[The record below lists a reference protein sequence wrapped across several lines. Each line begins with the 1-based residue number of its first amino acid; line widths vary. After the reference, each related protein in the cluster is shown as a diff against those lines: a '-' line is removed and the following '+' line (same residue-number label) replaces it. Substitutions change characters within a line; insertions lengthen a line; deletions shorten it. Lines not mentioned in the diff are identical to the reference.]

1 MISIENVVAENF
13 PSLQRKSA
21 KIKRPLLAFL
31 RYLCHEREFKWFEE
45 KYPNLTGFDFVD
57 QVLDYFDFSYSVSS
71 RDKQRIPATGSA
83 VIVSNHP
90 IGSLDGLALLQMVSE
105 VRRDVKVVANE
116 LLASIKPLQKLLL
129 PVDNMK
135 QRTGRSSVKAIEQHL
150 NQQGIVV
157 IFPAG
162 KVSRISAMGVRDTRW
177 RNGFLRFADKVK
189 APIVP
194 VFVDARNSA
203 FFYSLSFLGQ
213 PISSLWLVR
222 EMFKQARRDVRVHIG
237 KPVSHEAYSKLPFDQ
252 SVKAKLFRKHVYKLA
267 KNGGQPH
274 FKDNLEAIAHP
285 ENRQLLREE
294 IRQCELLG
302 STGDNKQIYLYKFHG
317 DSAVMREMA
326 RLREVSFRAVGEG
339 SGKRRDWDQY
349 DSYYDHIILWDEDAL
364 ELVGAYRMVKT
375 AEVIAGQGV
384 DALYTH
390 TLFDYQPSAKPYLDK
405 GLELGRSFVQPKYWG
420 KRSLDYLWF
429 GIGAYLKRFPE
440 VRYLMGPV
448 SISNSFPELAKARMT
463 QFYRQHFP
471 AQTQW
476 AVARAPYEPA
486 IDAKFETADA
496 EYSEAFSR
504 LKRDM
509 ATLGVSVPTLYK
521 QYSEVCEPGGAQFV
535 DFNVDEEFSDCIDG
549 LVMVDI
555 EYLKPLRRKR
565 YLGE

>member
-1 MISIENVVAENF
+1 MISVENVVAENF
-13 PSLQRKSA
+13 PSLQRKSPTL
-21 KIKRPLLAFL
+21 KRPLLACL
-31 RYLCHEREFKWFEE
+31 RYLCHEREFQWFEE
-45 KYPNLTGFDFVD
+45 KYPNLSGFDFVD
-57 QVLDYFDFSYSVSS
+57 QVLDYFDFSYSVSH
-71 RDKQRIPATGSA
+71 REKQRIPATGSA

-90 IGSLDGLALLQMVSE
+90 IGSLDGLALLQMVGE

-116 LLASIKPLQKLLL
+116 LLSSIQPLQKLLL

-135 QRTGRSSVKAIEQHL
+135 QRTGRSSLKAIDEHL
-150 NQQGIVV
+150 KQDAVVV

-162 KVSRISAMGVRDTRW
+162 KVSRISPRGVRDSRW
-177 RNGFLRFADKVK
+177 RNGFLRFAAKAK

-213 PISSLWLVR
+213 PLSSLWLVR
-222 EMFKQARRDVRVHIG
+222 EMFKQARRDIRIHIG
-237 KPVSHEAYSKLPFDQ
+237 KPVGFESYSTLPFDL
-252 SVKAKLFRKHVYKLA
+252 SATAKLFKKHVYKLA
-267 KNGGQPH
+267 KNPANSH
-274 FKDNLEAIAHP
+274 FKDCLETIAHP

-302 STGDNKQIYLYKFHG
+302 TTGDNKQIYLYNFDG
-317 DSAVMREMA
+317 DSAVMREIA

-339 SGKRRDWDQY
+339 SGKRRDWDRY

-375 AEVIAGQGV
+375 ADVAAEQGV
-384 DALYTH
+384 DALYSA
-390 TLFDYQPSAKPYLDK
+390 TLFDYQPEAKPYLEK

-429 GIGAYLKRFPE
+429 GIGAYLTRFPE
-440 VRYLMGPV
+440 VRYLLGPV
-448 SISNSFPELAKARMT
+448 SISNSFPELAKKRMT
-463 QFYRQHFP
+463 HFYRQYFP
-471 AQTQW
+471 ASSDW
-476 AVARAPYEPA
+476 AIARNPYLSVAPA
-486 IDAKFETADA
+486 TENDETI
-496 EYSEAFSR
+496 EYPEAFAR

-509 ATLGVSVPTLYK
+509 AALEVSVPTLYK
-521 QYSEVCEPGGAQFV
+521 QYSEVCEQGGVQFV

-555 EYLKPLRRKR
+555 EYLKSSRRKR
-565 YLGE
+565 YLGS

>member
-13 PSLQRKSA
+13 PSLQRKSP

-31 RYLCHEREFKWFEE
+31 RYLCHEREFQWFEE

-57 QVLDYFDFSYSVSS
+57 QVLEYFDFSYSVSS

-105 VRRDVKVVANE
+105 VRRDVKVVAND
-116 LLASIKPLQKLLL
+116 LLASVKPLQKLLL

-135 QRTGRSSVKAIEQHL
+135 QRTGRSNLKAIEHHL
-150 NQQGIVV
+150 DQQGAVI

-162 KVSRISAMGVRDTRW
+162 KVSRISPMGVRDTRW

-213 PISSLWLVR
+213 PLASLWLVR
-222 EMFKQARRDVRVHIG
+222 EMFKQARRDIRIHIG
-237 KPVSHEAYSKLPFDQ
+237 KPVSHDTYSKLPFEL
-252 SVKAKLFRKHVYKLA
+252 SVKAKLFRKHVYKLP
-267 KNGGQPH
+267 KNNGQPH
-274 FKDNLEAIAHP
+274 FKEDLEAIAHP
-285 ENRQLLREE
+285 ENRQLLRDE

-302 STGDNKQIYLYKFHG
+302 STSDNKQIYLYTFQG

-339 SGKRRDWDQY
+339 SGKRRDWDRY
-349 DSYYDHIILWDEDAL
+349 DSYYDHIILWDEEAL

-375 AEVIAGQGV
+375 AEVIENQGV
-384 DALYTH
+384 EALYTH
-390 TLFDYQPSAKPYLDK
+390 TLFDYQTSAKPYLDA

-429 GIGAYLKRFPE
+429 GIGAYLKRFPD
-440 VRYLMGPV
+440 VRYLLGPV

-463 QFYRQHFP
+463 QFYRQYFP
-471 AQTQW
+471 AHSHW
-476 AVARAPYEPA
+476 AVARTPYQSSVA
-486 IDAKFETADA
+486 AKPDDSGG
-496 EYSEAFSR
+496 EYLEAFSPFKTGFGNPR
-504 LKRDM
+504 CHCAHAIQTIFR
-509 ATLGVSVPTLYK
+509 
-521 QYSEVCEPGGAQFV
+521 
-535 DFNVDEEFSDCIDG
+535 G
-549 LVMVDI
+549 L
-555 EYLKPLRRKR
+555 
-565 YLGE
+565 